1 MPPETR
7 RREILKLLRDTH
19 PRYLDF
25 EQLASRLRLEE
36 SMLEEELRQLRL
48 RGLIEEEGRKTRITS
63 RGIGELAEE
72 ERRELMGELK
82 RIAEARRELEE
93 KERLLQYKFWGW
105 ALENLDKVRG
115 ELDDPRLSARYR
127 LLLKAM
133 ELSIGVERAEE
144 GERSVEELLQS
155 FNELAEELR
164 ELSEHKKLG
173 EFPKLIPLSPGK
185 EPRTYG
191 VYMWKTDGPLL
202 DLMRFWLDRI
212 LTFLLLELG

>member
-1 MPPETR
+1 MPPEAR
-7 RREILKLLRDTH
+7 RREILKVLKEIH

-36 SMLEEELRQLRL
+36 SRLEEELRELRL
-48 RGLIEEEGRKTRITS
+48 MGLIEEEGRRTRITS
-63 RGIGELAEE
+63 RGISQLAEE
-72 ERRELMGELK
+72 ERKELMGELK
-82 RIAEARRELEE
+82 RIAEAKKELEE
-93 KERLLQYKFWGW
+93 REGLLRYRFWGW

-115 ELDDPRLSARYR
+115 ELDDPRLSVRYR

-133 ELSIGVERAEE
+133 ELSIGVERAAE
-144 GERSVEELLQS
+144 GERPVEELLQS

-164 ELSEHKKLG
+164 ELSGSRKLG
-173 EFPKLIPLSPGK
+173 ELPKIVPLSPGK

-191 VYMWKTDGPLL
+191 VYMWKTNEPLL
-202 DLMRFWLDRI
+202 DLTRFWLERI